1 MNTKSRILILVVSVA
16 LFTGCRCSSDVSE
29 ELKAEQFEALPFP
42 DVIPPAMVED
52 ADDRAEYMAVHF
64 WDEFTDPSK
73 VFRCDSLHVN
83 GVPYPVVEQKFA
95 DWAYVLDMVDL
106 KIASDAVGRLYDRIL
121 DHERKDTM
129 SNMLET
135 FVDLTDKYLYNPNSP
150 LRNEDHYLP
159 FVSRL
164 SVYEGIEEQLRRKYE
179 RQTRLCSLNR
189 IGTEASDFRFSDKSG
204 RIRRLHDIKAPLTLL
219 FFSNPGCEAC
229 MNIIRVLKGEPVIVS
244 MISEGKLAVLN
255 IYIDE
260 NIQEWYSYMPVY
272 PEQWYNGFDPD
283 LVIRTDELYDVRAI
297 PSLYLLDEEKKVIM
311 KDAPENKVF
320 EYLLRYKE

>member
-42 DVIPPAMVED
+42 DAIPPAMIESA
-52 ADDRAEYMAVHF
+52 ADKAEYMALHF
-64 WDEFTDPSK
+64 WDAFTDPSE
-73 VFRCDSLHVN
+73 RHLCDSIHVN
-83 GVPYPVVEQKFA
+83 GVSAEIVEQKFA
-95 DWAYVLDMVDL
+95 DWAYMLDMVDI
-106 KIASDAVGRLYDRIL
+106 KVASDAVGRLYDRAL
-121 DHERKDTM
+121 AYERKDTL
-129 SNMLET
+129 SNIFET
-135 FVDLTDKYLYNPNSP
+135 FIELTDKYLYNPNSP
-150 LRNEDHYLP
+150 LRNEDYYLP

-164 SVYEGIEEQLRRKYE
+164 SVFEGLDEHQRKKYE

-189 IGTEASDFRFSDKSG
+189 IGTKAADFRFSDKSG
-204 RIRRLHDIKAPLTLL
+204 RMRRLYDIKAPLTLL
-219 FFSNPGCEAC
+219 FFSNPGCDAC
-229 MNIIRVLKGEPVIVS
+229 MNIIQVLKDEPMISS

-260 NIQEWYSYMPVY
+260 DIQEWYSYMPVY

-283 LVIRTDELYDVRAI
+283 LVIRTDVLYDVRAI
-297 PSLYLLDEEKKVIM
+297 PSLYLLDADKDVVM

-320 EYLLRYKE
+320 EYLLRYRI